1 MEKGKTGKYFKY
13 AIGEIVL
20 VVIGILIALSIN
32 TWNENRINKNLE
44 QELLSNLLSDVEVDI
59 ENLKDLDSISE
70 LALIAKK
77 KILSYIKGEELSR
90 DSVFYFVSKSG
101 YTNSFSAT
109 TITYDEMKNSD
120 AFKIISSKEIRR
132 EIAVLY
138 KQYEKVKASED
149 WYFIGH
155 LTLRDIRI
163 EDFSTG
169 SLYQIGIGEISNL
182 DQVID
187 QIKTNRQFKNA
198 LVSNYASTQHEV
210 YKESLEKAKQF
221 KNKLIMYLK
230 ND

>member
-1 MEKGKTGKYFKY
+1 MEQNKTGKYLKY

-59 ENLKDLDSISE
+59 ENLKQLDSISE

-77 KILSYIKGEELSR
+77 RILRYIKGEELSR
-90 DSVFYFVSKSG
+90 DSVFYFFSKSG
-101 YTNSFSAT
+101 YTNKFNAT

-138 KQYEKVKASED
+138 KQYEKVKTSEV
-149 WYFIGH
+149 WYFVGH
-155 LTLRDIRI
+155 STLRDIRI
-163 EDFSTG
+163 ENFSTG
-169 SLYQIGIGEISNL
+169 SLYEIGIGEISKP

-187 QIKTNRQFKNA
+187 QIKTNRRFRNA
-198 LVSNYASTQHEV
+198 LVSNYVSTQYEV

-221 KNKLIMYLK
+221 KDKLSKYIK
-230 ND
+230 DD